1 MPQLAISIQIASQL
15 ANIPT
20 NAQFKKW
27 AKAAL
32 RVDTEV
38 TIRIVDEAEGRAL
51 NLAYRGKDYATNV
64 LTFPLIETP
73 HLMGDIVICAPVV
86 VAEAIAQNKPLT
98 AHYAHLTVHGMLHLC
113 GFDHETEAQAELME
127 AIEIQILAKLGYAN
141 PYLITEDAKSK

>member
-1 MPQLAISIQIASQL
+1 MPQLAIFIQIASQL
-15 ANIPT
+15 TNTPT

-86 VAEAIAQNKPLT
+86 AAEAIAQNKPLT
-98 AHYAHLTVHGMLHLC
+98 AHYAHLTVHGMLHLS

-141 PYLITEDAKSK
+141 PYLIIEDAKSK